1 MSGELQPDSVNNMP
15 IEYSLTAD
23 QLWSNAKDVIRSEI
37 SLQNFNTWFNSSS
50 GVSLD
55 DETFKI
61 SVPNKFTAEWLK
73 SRFNQ
78 AIVKAVASC
87 LGASRKIEYVIG
99 NSNDSVSPVSDVSEK
114 TSNGVVSEPASTTK
128 TEGLDFESNLN
139 LRYLFDNFVVGD
151 SNQFPHAAAR
161 AVAEAPMQTKYNP
174 LYIYGGSGLG
184 KTHLVQAIGNEVTAN
199 FSNLKVLYV
208 TSEKF
213 TNDFI
218 DAIAR
223 KKTLEFA
230 KSYRSVDL
238 LLLDDIQFFTGKEAT
253 QEQFFH
259 TFNALYQAGKQI
271 VLTSD
276 RPPRDI
282 KGLEERLLS
291 RFQCGLVTDIQPPD
305 LETRTAILN
314 MIIKLQ
320 GLSIPPDVV
329 AYIANN
335 VTRNIRELEG
345 SIIRL
350 NAYGSLN
357 GRKID
362 IPFAQDALKGTFTAG
377 KEISVKSITEN
388 VAEYYRI
395 DPDHLRSKRKT
406 AELVRARQ
414 VAMYICR
421 KYTPHSLK
429 KIGEE
434 FGGRDHSTVI
444 HAISTV
450 ENNLETDFNLK
461 TAVEAL
467 EAAIKS

>member
-1 MSGELQPDSVNNMP
+1 MSIESSLAPD
-15 IEYSLTAD
+15 D
-23 QLWSNAKDVIRSEI
+23 LWSEAKNIIKSEI
-37 SLQNFNTWFNSSS
+37 SLQNFNTWFNSSF
-50 GVSLD
+50 GLSLD
-55 DETFKI
+55 EDTFKV
-61 SVPNKFTAEWLK
+61 SVPNKFTADWLK
-73 SRFNQ
+73 NKFNKTV
-78 AIVKAVASC
+78 IKAVAGC
-87 LGASRKIEYVIG
+87 LGASRKIEYVIDDSKECIRP
-99 NSNDSVSPVSDVSEK
+99 SNNTANKTIIAKGSGTDRVAIMDSPEFQSH
-114 TSNGVVSEPASTTK
+114 
-128 TEGLDFESNLN
+128 LN
-139 LRYLFDNFVVGD
+139 RRYLFGNFVVGD
-151 SNQFPHAAAR
+151 SNQFPHAAAK

-199 FSNLKVLYV
+199 FSTLKVLYV

-218 DAIAR
+218 DAIAQ

-230 KSYRSVDL
+230 KLYRSVDL

-276 RPPRDI
+276 RPPREI
-282 KGLEERLLS
+282 RGLEERLLS

-320 GLSIPPDVV
+320 GLSIPPEVV
-329 AYIANN
+329 AYIANH
-335 VTRNIRELEG
+335 VTKNIRELEG

-357 GRKID
+357 GKRID
-362 IPFAQDALKGTFTAG
+362 LGFAQEALKDAFTSS
-377 KEISVKSITEN
+377 KEISIRSITEA
-388 VAEYYRI
+388 VSDYYRI
-395 DPDHLRSKRKT
+395 DSDELKSKRKT

-414 VAMYICR
+414 VAMYLCR
-421 KYTPHSLK
+421 KYTSNSLK
-429 KIGEE
+429 KIGED

-450 ENNLETDFNLK
+450 EDNLDIDFNLK
-461 TAVEAL
+461 SAIES
-467 EAAIKS
+467 IKSAIAS

>member
-1 MSGELQPDSVNNMP
+1 MPGEFRPDSVNNMP
-15 IEYSLTAD
+15 IEYFLTPD
-23 QLWSNAKDVIRSEI
+23 QLWSDAKDVIKSEI

-73 SRFNQ
+73 NRFNQ
-78 AIVKAVASC
+78 AIVKAVACC
-87 LGASRKIEYVIG
+87 LGTSRKIEYVIG
-99 NSNDSVSPVSDVSEK
+99 NSNDPISPVGNTPVK
-114 TSNGVVSEPASTTK
+114 TTTGADSEPAATIK
-128 TEGLDFESNLN
+128 TDSVDFESNLN

-151 SNQFPHAAAR
+151 SNQFPHAAAK

-184 KTHLVQAIGNEVTAN
+184 KTHLVQAIGNEATAN

-230 KSYRSVDL
+230 RSYRSVDL

-314 MIIKLQ
+314 MIVKLQ
-320 GLSIPPDVV
+320 GLSIPPEVV

-362 IPFAQDALKGTFTAG
+362 IQFAQEILKGTFTAG
-377 KEISVKSITEN
+377 KEISIKSITEN
-388 VAEYYRI
+388 VADYYRI
-395 DPDHLRSKRKT
+395 NPDHLKSKRKT

-421 KYTPHSLK
+421 KYTTNSLK

-450 ENNLETDFNLK
+450 EDNLDSDFNLK
-461 TAVEAL
+461 SAVDSL

>member
-1 MSGELQPDSVNNMP
+1 MP
-15 IEYSLTAD
+15 IESSPPPD
-23 QLWSNAKDVIRSEI
+23 QLWSDAKDIIKSEI

-55 DETFKI
+55 NETFKV

-73 SRFNQ
+73 NRFNHT
-78 AIVKAVASC
+78 IIKAVAC
-87 LGASRKIEYVIG
+87 RLGASRKIEYVIE
-99 NSNDSVSPVSDVSEK
+99 NSNESIAPVDNYPAKDETDLDSGRSETAK
-114 TSNGVVSEPASTTK
+114 TGMP
-128 TEGLDFESNLN
+128 GLVSNLN
-139 LRYLFDNFVVGD
+139 IRYLFDNFVVGD
-151 SNQFPHAAAR
+151 SNQFPHAAAK

-184 KTHLVQAIGNEVTAN
+184 KTHLVQAIGNEVMTG

-218 DAIAR
+218 DAIAQ

-230 KSYRSVDL
+230 RFYRSVDL

-276 RPPRDI
+276 RPPREI

-320 GLSIPPDVV
+320 GLSIPPEVV

-350 NAYGSLN
+350 NAFGSLN
-357 GRKID
+357 GKKID
-362 IPFAQDALKGTFTAG
+362 IHFVQEALKGTFTSG
-377 KEISVKSITEN
+377 KEISIKSITEN
-388 VAEYYRI
+388 VSDYYKI
-395 DPDHLRSKRKT
+395 NPDLLKSKRKT

-414 VAMYICR
+414 VAMFLCR
-421 KYTPHSLK
+421 KYTSNSLK
-429 KIGEE
+429 KIGEN

-450 ENNLETDFNLK
+450 EDNLDTDFNLK
-461 TAVEAL
+461 SAIENIK
-467 EAAIKS
+467 AAITG

>member
-1 MSGELQPDSVNNMP
+1 MP
-15 IEYSLTAD
+15 IESSLAPD
-23 QLWSNAKDVIRSEI
+23 QLWSDAKDIIKSEI
-37 SLQNFNTWFNSSS
+37 SIQNFNTWFNSSS
-50 GVSLD
+50 GLSLD
-55 DETFKI
+55 NETFKV
-61 SVPNKFTAEWLK
+61 SVPNKFTAEWLRN
-73 SRFNQ
+73 RFNQ
-78 AIVKAVASC
+78 TIIKAVACC
-87 LGASRKIEYVIG
+87 LGASRKIEYVIE
-99 NSNDSVSPVSDVSEK
+99 NSNECVATVDDSPGKNKIDANSETAATVK
-114 TSNGVVSEPASTTK
+114 ADGP
-128 TEGLDFESNLN
+128 GFESNLN
-139 LRYLFDNFVVGD
+139 VRYLFDNFVVGD
-151 SNQFPHAAAR
+151 SNQFPHAAAK

-174 LYIYGGSGLG
+174 LYVYGGSGLG
-184 KTHLVQAIGNEVTAN
+184 KTHLVQAIGNDVTAN

-218 DAIAR
+218 DAITL

-230 KSYRSVDL
+230 RFYRSVDL

-259 TFNALYQAGKQI
+259 TFNTLYQAGKQI

-320 GLSIPPDVV
+320 GLSIPPEVV
-329 AYIANN
+329 AYVANN

-350 NAYGSLN
+350 NAFGSLN
-357 GRKID
+357 GKKID
-362 IPFAQDALKGTFTAG
+362 IHFVQEALKGTFTSG
-377 KEISVKSITEN
+377 KEISIKSITEN
-388 VAEYYRI
+388 VSDYYKI
-395 DPDHLRSKRKT
+395 NPDLLRSKRKT
-406 AELVRARQ
+406 AELVRGRQ
-414 VAMYICR
+414 VAMYLCR
-421 KYTPHSLK
+421 KYTSNSLK
-429 KIGEE
+429 KIGED

-450 ENNLETDFNLK
+450 EDNLDTDFNLK
-461 TAVEAL
+461 SAISSIKAAL
-467 EAAIKS
+467 TV

>member
-1 MSGELQPDSVNNMP
+1 MSIESSLAPD
-15 IEYSLTAD
+15 E
-23 QLWSNAKDVIRSEI
+23 LWSEAKNIIKSEI
-37 SLQNFNTWFNSSS
+37 SLQNFNTWFNSSF
-50 GVSLD
+50 GLSLD
-55 DETFKI
+55 EDTFKV
-61 SVPNKFTAEWLK
+61 SVPNKFTADWLK
-73 SRFNQ
+73 NKFNKV
-78 AIVKAVASC
+78 IVKAVVGC
-87 LGASRKIEYVIG
+87 LGDSRKIEYIIE
-99 NSNDSVSPVSDVSEK
+99 DSKEGVSPTASVVNQAAINGDVEEK
-114 TSNGVVSEPASTTK
+114 KSASTETP
-128 TEGLDFESNLN
+128 EIRSHLN
-139 LRYLFDNFVVGD
+139 RRYLFENFVVGD
-151 SNQFPHAAAR
+151 SNQFAHAAAK

-184 KTHLVQAIGNEVTAN
+184 KTHLVQAIGNEATAN
-199 FSNLKVLYV
+199 FSTLKVLYV

-218 DAIAR
+218 DAIAQ

-230 KSYRSVDL
+230 RLYRGVDL

-276 RPPRDI
+276 RPPREI

-291 RFQCGLVTDIQPPD
+291 RFQCGLVADIQPPD

-320 GLSIPPDVV
+320 GLSIPPEVV
-329 AYIANN
+329 AYIANH
-335 VTRNIRELEG
+335 VTKNIRELEG

-357 GRKID
+357 GNRID
-362 IPFAQDALKGTFTAG
+362 LGFAQEALKDAFTSSR
-377 KEISVKSITEN
+377 EISIRSISDAVTD
-388 VAEYYRI
+388 YYRI
-395 DPDHLRSKRKT
+395 SLDELRSKRKT

-414 VAMYICR
+414 VAMYLCR
-421 KYTPHSLK
+421 KYTSNSLK
-429 KIGEE
+429 KIGDD

-450 ENNLETDFNLK
+450 ENNLDTDFNLK
-461 TAVEAL
+461 SSIES
-467 EAAIKS
+467 IKSAVIG